1 VRSASGGDTRLSRVA
16 HGEEHWSAEMAR
28 AARSRW
34 LELEQE
40 TGMRIWEPVG
50 LAWFARRAD
59 GFEARSRASL
69 DQLGVPYEWLAPE
82 EARGLFPS
90 LSVDDLAAVL
100 YEPEAGVLHRRRAT
114 QLLVE
119 LGEQAGV
126 AVEPRHKAE
135 YASDASDSAARQ
147 TSTR

>member
-1 VRSASGGDTRLSRVA
+1 LYEHYGPGTVRSASGGDTRLSRVA
-16 HGEEHWSAEMAR
+16 HDEEHWSAEMAR

-100 YEPEAGVLHRRRAT
+100 YEREAGVLDRRA
-114 QLLVE
+114 
-119 LGEQAGV
+119 GDPAPRRAGR
-126 AVEPRHKAE
+126 AGGRRGG
-135 YASDASDSAARQ
+135 AAPQ
-147 TSTR
+147 S